1 MRWANRGKVTQPLA
15 CIEGSMIVMTLSGL
29 SLRDL
34 EYAIAVADLGSF
46 GKAAEQCRVAQPS
59 LSTKDVRS
67 RNELP
72 LPHILS
78 FPLVIS
84 RNPNGNMT

>member
-1 MRWANRGKVTQPLA
+1 
-15 CIEGSMIVMTLSGL
+15 MIVMTLSGL

-59 LSTKDVRS
+59 LSVQVSKLETRLKT
-67 RNELP
+67 
-72 LPHILS
+72 
-78 FPLVIS
+78 VIFE
-84 RNPNGNMT
+84 RTTRRV